1 MTLNVLFLGEG
12 INERLNSPVYAEHNI
27 KVGISAVLAVL

>member
-12 INERLNSPVYAEHNI
+12 ITERLNYPVYAEYNI
-27 KVGISAVLAVL
+27 KVGISAVLSVL